1 MLVCRE
7 LDSARAACGRSGVGG
22 FPGGGQEA
30 GEVGVL
36 HALDHAG
43 DEPAE
48 VGGGVDAVVAA
59 VLEQASSLALWLR
72 R

>member
-7 LDSARAACGRSGVGG
+7 LDPACAACGRSGVGG

-36 HALDHAG
+36 HAFDHAG
-43 DEPAE
+43 YEPAE
-48 VGGGVDAVVAA
+48 VGGGVDGA
-59 VLEQASSLALWLR
+59 
-72 R
+72 